1 MAMRHSV
8 AVLLRVLFPP
18 SLGKAKASARAE
30 LVSTAL
36 GHELDAE
43 VSIEVAAT
51 YGDLEQRALAG
62 EAHVVWAPTSVC
74 ARLEPTARAIFK
86 VVRHGLSSY
95 RSALVARHED
105 LRTLERLAG
114 ARAAW
119 VDPLSFGG
127 YLLVVDHLRHHG
139 IEPDRVFSSQTFHGS
154 HPAALQ
160 AVADGKADVAA
171 MTVSGSGEVDV
182 ESALA
187 MHAGKYKGL
196 LSLVTLT
203 DEVPTDA
210 IVLTS
215 KLPQARADL
224 MVERLFGGGV
234 RRSRPPTFLL
244 AAMEAEAFVRAA
256 PREYER
262 VLRLLP

>member
-1 MAMRHSV
+1 M
-8 AVLLRVLFPP
+8 LLRVLFPP

-43 VSIEVAAT
+43 VSIDVAT
-51 YGDLEQRALAG
+51 SYGDLEKRALAA
-62 EAHVVWAPTSVC
+62 EAHVVWAPTSVA

-86 VVRHGLSSY
+86 VVRHGLSTY
-95 RSALVARHED
+95 RSALVARKED
-105 LRTLERLAG
+105 LRTLDRLAG

-127 YLLVVDHLRHHG
+127 YVLVADHLRHRG
-139 IEPDRVFSSQTFHGS
+139 IDPDRVFSSQTFYGS
-154 HPAALQ
+154 HPAALE

-171 MTVSGSGEVDV
+171 MTVSGAGEFDV
-182 ESALA
+182 SSALA

-215 KLPQARADL
+215 KLPQGRADVI
-224 MVERLFGGGV
+224 VERLFGGGI

-244 AAMEAEAFVRAA
+244 AAMEADAFVRAA
-256 PREYER
+256 PHEYR
-262 VLRLLP
+262 PVLRLLP